1 MMVEE
6 SQELSWT
13 KVVEMQPSK
22 KTLSPGRQI
31 LQTVGEKKKKDN
43 LAFKQKTLG
52 GWFKSS
58 SWLLYITALQTHI
71 YLAAL

>member
-31 LQTVGEKKKKDN
+31 LQTVGEKKKK
-43 LAFKQKTLG
+43 KR
-52 GWFKSS
+52 
-58 SWLLYITALQTHI
+58 
-71 YLAAL
+71 